1 MPSLSIV
8 ASASGSPNE
17 IPRRS
22 IQIEAMQSS
31 RDFVVVSSPTFPYC
45 VNLLGILVVFVTRNI
60 LSQHM
65 SSLMEIPGII
75 GEECMVHRTAFIF
88 DAGQGS
94 GVEVD
99 TSHNYLQ
106 RIDSSLTQILI
117 CAMKCCG

>member
-1 MPSLSIV
+1 MPSLSLI
-8 ASASGSPNE
+8 APASGSPNE
-17 IPRRS
+17 IPCPS
-22 IQIEAMQSS
+22 IQIKAMQSS
-31 RDFVVVSSPTFPYC
+31 RDFVAVSSPTFPYC
-45 VNLLGILVVFVTRNI
+45 VNFLDILVVVVTRNI
-60 LSQHM
+60 FKLSQHM

-106 RIDSSLTQILI
+106 RID
-117 CAMKCCG
+117 